1 MTLTLLALFACT
13 KSDDVIDSEPTSL
26 VDLDLITSS
35 DRPSKRSEIYGI
47 ADEPSSTIVIF
58 GGNDGPIVDQ
68 RPTSTFRDDTW
79 VFEAGVG
86 WSELPIQGPLA
97 RGRYGATYD
106 PVNRRALI
114 FGGRYRV
121 DGGSGDYTLFD
132 DLAAFNFEDRTWE
145 QLDIGGGPSPRYYP
159 SLAFDADTETLY
171 LYGGITS
178 ASAMTISPDAELWKW
193 TEAGG
198 WEEIQTSGDRPSQ
211 RTFLGEAWDPVRK
224 RLVIF
229 HGQVGDFWSLA
240 YNETYAVDVATGE
253 WTLLNDGAGAPSTRM
268 HAHATYD
275 ALRDRYLLFGGHT
288 DIGDGNDLW
297 AMDPETGAWSEVRP
311 ADTFTGEGLGC
322 LGNPSEVPADYVDMD
337 VSAPERR
344 HRGMFALMHDS
355 LWIYGGMHAECSD
368 QLDDT
373 WRYPLDGSGDWT
385 QLIEART
392 GEACERR
399 NDDCECL
406 CY

>member
-1 MTLTLLALFACT
+1 MTHILLALLACNKGT
-13 KSDDVIDSEPTSL
+13 DDSAPVVN
-26 VDLDLITSS
+26 VDLDVVTSS
-35 DRPSKRSEIYGI
+35 ERPSKRSEIYGV
-47 ADEPSSTIVIF
+47 ADETSSSIVIF

-79 VFEAGVG
+79 IFEAGVG
-86 WSELPIQGPLA
+86 WSELAVEGPSA

-121 DGGSGDYTLFD
+121 DGGSGDYTLYN
-132 DLAAFNFEDRTWE
+132 DLWAFNFADRTWE
-145 QLDIGGGPSPRYYP
+145 MLDAGDDAPRTRYYP

-171 LYGGITS
+171 LYGGIIS
-178 ASAMTISPDAELWKW
+178 ASSMTIQPNAELWKW
-193 TEAGG
+193 TAAGG
-198 WEEIQTSGDRPSQ
+198 WQELDVSGDRPSQ

-224 RLVIF
+224 RIVLF

-240 YNETYAVDVATGE
+240 YDETYAVDVTTGE
-253 WTLLNDGAGAPSTRM
+253 FVELNDGTGAPSTRM

-311 ADTFTGEGLGC
+311 ADTFTGNGLGC
-322 LGNPSEVPADYVDMD
+322 LGNGSEVPADYVDMD
-337 VSAPERR
+337 VTA
-344 HRGMFALMHDS
+344 
-355 LWIYGGMHAECSD
+355 
-368 QLDDT
+368 
-373 WRYPLDGSGDWT
+373 
-385 QLIEART
+385 
-392 GEACERR
+392 
-399 NDDCECL
+399 
-406 CY
+406 